1 MNNIQVD
8 PYLAGQGRTLQDYPV
23 EERMKSGHFACPGCG
38 AALAMRQAL
47 KALGDNVVVIIPA
60 CCWAVIPG
68 PFPYTNL
75 QAPLM
80 HTAFETTGAVLS
92 GVKAA
97 LDIDGKKDTLVMG
110 WAGDG
115 GTFDIGIQALSA
127 AAERNENIIYVC
139 YDNEAYMNTGIQRSS
154 STPLYAWTTTTPEA
168 YPKQDRKKNIDMIM
182 AAHRIPY
189 VATTTS
195 AHPHDLMEKFK
206 KAKEMK
212 GTRFIHIL
220 ASCIPG
226 WRIASEESVQI
237 PRMAV
242 DAKVFPI
249 FEIFDGEKVVIN
261 MEPKNIPVKDYL
273 KRQSRFR
280 HLKDDQI
287 ALIQAEVDRNWE
299 RLVKMAKSV

>member
-1 MNNIQVD
+1 
-8 PYLAGQGRTLQDYPV
+8 
-23 EERMKSGHFACPGCG
+23 
-38 AALAMRQAL
+38 MRYAL
-47 KALGDNVVVIIPA
+47 KALGPNTMVVIPA
-60 CCWAVIPG
+60 CCWSIIAG
-68 PFPYTNL
+68 PFPYSAL
-75 QAPLM
+75 GVPLM
-80 HTAFETTGAVLS
+80 HTAFETAGAAAS
-92 GVKAA
+92 GVRAS
-97 LDIDGKKDTLVMG
+97 LDMQGKQDVTVMA

-115 GTFDIGIQALSA
+115 GTFDIGIQSLSA

-168 YPKQDRKKNIDMIM
+168 YPKQDKKKNIDMIM

-189 VATTTS
+189 VATTTN

-220 ASCIPG
+220 AACIPG
-226 WRIASEESVQI
+226 WRIASDEAVQV

-242 DAKVFPI
+242 DSKVFPV

-261 MEPKNIPVKDYL
+261 IEPKNIPVKDYL
-273 KRQSRFR
+273 KKQSRFR
-280 HLKDDQI
+280 HLKEDQI
-287 ALIQAEVDRNWE
+287 AKIQTEVDKNWE
-299 RLVKMAKSV
+299 KLVKMANR